1 MSVQGGSG
9 QFVAIVDLS
18 GFAWSTCP
26 PISMIKDSVGLL
38 KKHYPYRLGGVFI
51 VNGGATFN
59 FLWSLVKPIMP
70 KRALKKTFVLNKRE
84 EFTVLDDQIGSQYF
98 EDSYGGERKENIVAE
113 KYFKVGFWYKKDLTA
128 DQTTDDDDMRD
139 LSKLPV

>member
-1 MSVQGGSG
+1 MSVEGGSG

-18 GFAWSTCP
+18 GFSWGTCP

-59 FLWSLVKPIMP
+59 FLWSIVKPIMP
-70 KRALKKTFVLNKRE
+70 KRALLKTFVLNKKE
-84 EFTVLDDQIGSQYF
+84 EFSVLDDKIGADYF
-98 EDSYGGERKENIVAE
+98 EDTYGGKTKENIIVDEYLKEGYWDKKKVPEMLVVA
-113 KYFKVGFWYKKDLTA
+113 
-128 DQTTDDDDMRD
+128 
-139 LSKLPV
+139 

>member
-18 GFAWSTCP
+18 GFSWSTCP
-26 PISMIKDSVGLL
+26 PISMIKHSVGLL

-59 FLWSLVKPIMP
+59 FLWSVVKPIMP
-70 KRALKKTFVLNKRE
+70 KRALKKTFVLSKKE
-84 EFTVLDDQIGSQYF
+84 EFEVLDDKIGSQYF
-98 EDSYGGERKENIVAE
+98 EDTYGGERKESIIAE
-113 KYFKVGFWYKKDLTA
+113 EYFKEGFWYNKNQVDIRDQRNIEDLPEV
-128 DQTTDDDDMRD
+128 
-139 LSKLPV
+139 LV